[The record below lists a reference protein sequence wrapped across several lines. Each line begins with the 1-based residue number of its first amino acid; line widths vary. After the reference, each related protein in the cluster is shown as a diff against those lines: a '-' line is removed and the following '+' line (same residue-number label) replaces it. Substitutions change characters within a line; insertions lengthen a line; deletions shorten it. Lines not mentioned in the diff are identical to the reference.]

1 MRAEKMRRPG
11 GTFGAAVLAVFVH
24 SGSLK
29 SNPLLAWVPIDLT
42 VLLGALLAVL
52 VFVEIIRTGY
62 IPRAIWVP
70 LTIAATMLLGVARIQ
85 TSYGVEKAT
94 SFFAITMLALIGAVI
109 LLQDDRQRRTF
120 LGALAGLGVVV
131 ALLVTILPERTA
143 EWSEVVTLAGT
154 NTISTSQM
162 IVAGAV
168 ILGMYAIVGRS
179 STYRRV
185 IAAFSAGVMLLIALG
200 TGSRG
205 PIVAVAISIAT
216 ALLLAPVFSRRRLRS
231 VIAIC
236 LVGGAGLFIALQQG
250 GEGLSRV
257 LGFLAGEQDTSTAAR
272 TVLWSTAWN
281 HISQLPFGGGWG
293 YFGTIPELGINA
305 VNGGQAYPHSVPLEI
320 ALEAG
325 WLTGLCF
332 VILVF
337 ASFVRLVRRAQDPT
351 SVMFLVL
358 LVFTITNGLLS
369 GDINDNRLMWVLIAS
384 AWVMPT
390 RSAADG
396 GDATSG
402 RDAKPTATAQKAGAR
417 SRSVPVGRPVSRP
430 ISSPLR
436 PAAAD
441 HTGAVGRSP
450 RLL

>member
-1 MRAEKMRRPG
+1 MRADKVRRPS
-11 GTFGAAVLAVFVH
+11 GTFGAVVLAIFVH

-29 SNPLLAWVPIDLT
+29 SNPLLAWVPADLT

-52 VFVEIIRTGY
+52 VFAEIMRTGY

-85 TSYGVEKAT
+85 TSYGADKAA
-94 SFFAITMLALIGAVI
+94 SFFTITMLALIGAVI
-109 LLQDDRQRRTF
+109 FLQEDGQRRAF
-120 LGALAGLGVVV
+120 LGTLAGLGVVV

-168 ILGMYAIVGRS
+168 ILGMYAIVGPS

-185 IAAFSAGVMLLIALG
+185 IAAFSAGVMLFIALG

-205 PIVAVAISIAT
+205 PIVAVAISIAV
-216 ALLLAPVFSRRRLRS
+216 ALLLAPVFSRRRVRS

-236 LVGGAGLFIALQQG
+236 VVGGAGLFVALQQG
-250 GEGLSRV
+250 GEGFSRV

-293 YFGTIPELGINA
+293 YFGTIPELAINA
-305 VNGGQAYPHSVPLEI
+305 VNGGQAYPHSAPLEI

-325 WLTGLCF
+325 WATGMFFAL
-332 VILVF
+332 LVL

-358 LVFTITNGLLS
+358 LIFTITNALLS
-369 GDINDNRLMWVLIAS
+369 GDINDNRLMWVLIAA
-384 AWVMPT
+384 AWVMPGRT
-390 RSAADG
+390 ETNARGAI
-396 GDATSG
+396 SG
-402 RDAKPTATAQKAGAR
+402 SGAEPMPSAQKAAG
-417 SRSVPVGRPVSRP
+417 
-430 ISSPLR
+430 
-436 PAAAD
+436 
-441 HTGAVGRSP
+441 
-450 RLL
+450 